1 MSIPIELQY
10 IIISFI
16 PQSSSLVTVCKE
28 WNNELKNIWKKA
40 VNRIGLWYKKRIL
53 SLYTEYVTIKSNIRY
68 YVLHFNEEHF
78 IEYPEFIVVYFHLNE
93 ELLDTLPSIMVR
105 KRSEVRD
112 WILNIYNILY
122 SD

>member
-16 PQSSSLVTVCKE
+16 PQSRGLVTVCKE
-28 WNNELKNIWKKA
+28 WNNELKNIRKNA
-40 VNRIGLWYKKRIL
+40 VNIIGIWYKKRII
-53 SLYTEYVTIKSNIRY
+53 SLYTEYITIKSSIRY

-78 IEYPEFIVVYFHLNE
+78 IEYPEFIIVNFDLNE
-93 ELLDTLPSIMVR
+93 ELLDVLPPIMVR

-112 WILNIYNILY
+112 WIINIYNILY
-122 SD
+122 